1 MFLSDRKKDNETDDI
16 STKIMIVMLAT
27 SLIPAAAVC
36 LVLTYIIVGF

>member
-1 MFLSDRKKDNETDDI
+1 MFQSDREKEKGTDEI

-36 LVLTYIIVGF
+36 ALITYIIVGF